1 MNVSLFTIQF
11 LIQYLNDEICEKIKV
26 NNNGEL
32 SRGNISLSIEHNY
45 DGTGLYLL
53 NYDESKL
60 GPNKLRIIRDCVD
73 EVFSDLV
80 HACEYPVDEDIH
92 DPNYP
97 HP

>member
-1 MNVSLFTIQF
+1 MNLSLFTIQF
-11 LIQYLNDEICEKIKV
+11 LIQYLNDEICEEIKI

-32 SRGNISLSIEHNY
+32 PRGNISLSIENNY
-45 DGTGLYLL
+45 DGIGLYLL

-60 GPNKLRIIRDCVD
+60 CLNKMKMIRDCVN

-80 HACEYPVDEDIH
+80 QAYEYPIDEDIH

-97 HP
+97 HQ